1 MGPHRTVLL
10 LLLVGF
16 PGCVRMGAQ
25 SAPTSVAEQYLFN
38 AANGERVERG
48 LRPLRWDG
56 SLYRAAQDHAREMA
70 QREAI
75 SHQFDGENSLEV
87 RGHYEGARFSL
98 IAENVAMAPSV
109 LQVHAAWMNSPGHRA
124 NLLDPRVDSV
134 GISVLRRGNELYAV
148 QDFDRAVTPL
158 SLTDQE
164 RIVGGLVSGVAQV
177 ELLPTSDAARATC
190 QMESGYAGERKPWFV
205 VRFTAGDLSQ
215 LPQTLKEHLASGRYH
230 QAEVGAC
237 PARDA
242 KNFTAFQIAVL
253 LYP

>member
-1 MGPHRTVLL
+1 MGPFTAATLL
-10 LLLVGF
+10 LASLL
-16 PGCVRMGAQ
+16 GCATMRAQ
-25 SAPTSVAEQYLFN
+25 NAPTSVAEQYLFN
-38 AANGERVERG
+38 AANQERFQRG

-56 SLYRAAQDHAREMA
+56 ALYRAAQDHAREMA
-70 QREAI
+70 QRETI
-75 SHQFDGENSLEV
+75 SHQFAGENSLEV

-109 LQVHAAWMNSPGHRA
+109 LQVHTAWMNSPGHRA

-134 GISVLRRGNELYAV
+134 GISVLRRGNELSAV
-148 QDFDRAVTPL
+148 QDFDRGVAAL

-164 RIVGGLVSGVAQV
+164 RIVGGLVAGVAQV
-177 ELLPTSDAARATC
+177 DLLPTSDAARETC

-237 PARDA
+237 AARDA